1 MTVTLRS
8 TSLLH
13 LDCGGTADHGALAVP
28 LFQLP
33 GPVLHPGGVG
43 AWELTAW
50 SAGQL
55 IITATSAGLRL
66 QARACMR
73 LRLRHWAAGLPT
85 KHLRR
90 PPARPPLPAC
100 SATTCTPSTTWACW
114 FSGVSLH
121 RNRGGGGGGPLG
133 DHFGD
138 GRGKRRWQARQQQ
151 QAQQRECSAATTTSE
166 ALALARH
173 AAPAAAEAPTLA
185 LQHPYAG
192 TADAVYA
199 AIQQLSTSPLTI
211 DH

>member
-121 RNRGGGGGGPLG
+121 RNRGGGGGGGPWGIILET
-133 DHFGD
+133 DE
-138 GRGKRRWQARQQQ
+138 GRGGGRRGSSSRHSSVNALL
-151 QAQQRECSAATTTSE
+151 QR
-166 ALALARH
+166 RH
-173 AAPAAAEAPTLA
+173 RRHWHWRGTQPLQRRKLRPWRCNTHMPVLQMLCTLRSSNS
-185 LQHPYAG
+185 QPH
-192 TADAVYA
+192 
-199 AIQQLSTSPLTI
+199 
-211 DH
+211 H